1 LELARRCVRGDQEA
15 GALLAERHSE
25 ALFGYV
31 SRLAF
36 DERCKRD
43 YCATTWTK
51 VFDAVAKTGQC
62 GRGSFEAG
70 LFRIARN
77 VCRTRPPKARLAEV
91 PMPPDLAAKEEDP
104 AKAAEQ
110 SEELQRLE
118 LALWDLPP
126 EQFAALSIY
135 CDKGKYKH
143 VAAILEIPQTT
154 AYERCQAALKA
165 LRRKL
170 GGDRQ

>member
-1 LELARRCVRGDQEA
+1 
-15 GALLAERHSE
+15 
-25 ALFGYV
+25 
-31 SRLAF
+31 
-36 DERCKRD
+36 
-43 YCATTWTK
+43 
-51 VFDAVAKTGQC
+51 
-62 GRGSFEAG
+62 
-70 LFRIARN
+70 
-77 VCRTRPPKARLAEV
+77 
-91 PMPPDLAAKEEDP
+91 MPPDLAAKEEDP